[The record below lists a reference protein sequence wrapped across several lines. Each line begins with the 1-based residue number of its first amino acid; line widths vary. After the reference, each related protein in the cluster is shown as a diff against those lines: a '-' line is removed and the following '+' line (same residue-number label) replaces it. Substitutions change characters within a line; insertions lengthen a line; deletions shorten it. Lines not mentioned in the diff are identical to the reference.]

1 MMRFF
6 ILFFPAKCGQECGQ
20 ITGIFILLKHDFNG
34 GKRKS
39 VYGKTEQ
46 EAKRKRREWKK
57 NVNSSAVLGN
67 DRITVGQPMKR
78 YQKILVRQTEPGYK
92 AKQGRAQGETGPG
105 ARRNRARAQGT
116 TGPGARH
123 NRAGYKAKQGPGARQ
138 NRAGYKAKQNP
149 GARRN
154 RARVEGET
162 GPDADTGIT
171 GKDPLRRK
179 AAKNAAESL
188 FPLFGGNFPVLLNT
202 ELKTGILTGLRR
214 SRGDYDIPLSK
225 ATTEKRPAGIDRALF
240 C

>member
-92 AKQGRAQGETGPG
+92 AKQGRAQGKTGPG
-105 ARRNRARAQGT
+105 TRQNRAGRKAKQGRAQG
-116 TGPGARH
+116 
-123 NRAGYKAKQGPGARQ
+123 KAGPGARQ
-138 NRAGYKAKQNP
+138 SRAGCRHRDYRQRSP
-149 GARRN
+149 S
-154 RARVEGET
+154 T
-162 GPDADTGIT
+162 
-171 GKDPLRRK
+171 
-179 AAKNAAESL
+179 ES
-188 FPLFGGNFPVLLNT
+188 GQ
-202 ELKTGILTGLRR
+202 KCR
-214 SRGDYDIPLSK
+214 
-225 ATTEKRPAGIDRALF
+225 
-240 C
+240 

>member
-1 MMRFF
+1 M
-6 ILFFPAKCGQECGQ
+6 
-20 ITGIFILLKHDFNG
+20 LKHDFNG

-92 AKQGRAQGETGPG
+92 ARQGRAQGKTGPG
-105 ARRNRARAQGT
+105 TRQ
-116 TGPGARH
+116 
-123 NRAGYKAKQGPGARQ
+123 NRAGYKAKQGPGT
-138 NRAGYKAKQNP
+138 
-149 GARRN
+149 RRN
-154 RARVEGET
+154 RARVQGKTGPMQGKT

-188 FPLFGGNFPVLLNT
+188 FPLFGVNFPVLLNT
-202 ELKTGILTGLRR
+202 ELKTGILTGFRR

>member
-78 YQKILVRQTEPGYK
+78 YQKILVRQNRTGCRHRDYRQRSPSTENSQK
-92 AKQGRAQGETGPG
+92 CR
-105 ARRNRARAQGT
+105 
-116 TGPGARH
+116 
-123 NRAGYKAKQGPGARQ
+123 
-138 NRAGYKAKQNP
+138 
-149 GARRN
+149 
-154 RARVEGET
+154 
-162 GPDADTGIT
+162 
-171 GKDPLRRK
+171 
-179 AAKNAAESL
+179 
-188 FPLFGGNFPVLLNT
+188 
-202 ELKTGILTGLRR
+202 
-214 SRGDYDIPLSK
+214 
-225 ATTEKRPAGIDRALF
+225 
-240 C
+240 

>member
-78 YQKILVRQTEPGYK
+78 YQKILVRQTEPRYKAKQSWAQGETEPRYK
-92 AKQGRAQGETGPG
+92 AKQGRAQGKAGPG
-105 ARRNRARAQGT
+105 ARQ
-116 TGPGARH
+116 

-138 NRAGYKAKQNP
+138 SRAGYKAKQGP

-154 RARVEGET
+154 RARVQ
-162 GPDADTGIT
+162 
-171 GKDPLRRK
+171 GKQGRMQTPGLQAKIPFDGKRPKMPLK
-179 AAKNAAESL
+179 AF
-188 FPLFGGNFPVLLNT
+188 FPYFGG
-202 ELKTGILTGLRR
+202 
-214 SRGDYDIPLSK
+214 
-225 ATTEKRPAGIDRALF
+225 
-240 C
+240 

>member
-78 YQKILVRQTEPGYK
+78 YQKILVRQTEPRYKAKQSGAQGETEPRYK
-92 AKQGRAQGETGPG
+92 AKQGRAQG
-105 ARRNRARAQGT
+105 
-116 TGPGARH
+116 
-123 NRAGYKAKQGPGARQ
+123 KAGPGARQ
-138 NRAGYKAKQNP
+138 NRAGYKAKQGRAQGKTGP
-149 GARRN
+149 GTRQS
-154 RARVEGET
+154 RARAQGET
-162 GPDADTGIT
+162 GPGY
-171 GKDPLRRK
+171 K
-179 AAKNAAESL
+179 ANRAGCRHRDYRQRS
-188 FPLFGGNFPVLLNT
+188 PST
-202 ELKTGILTGLRR
+202 ENGQKCR
-214 SRGDYDIPLSK
+214 
-225 ATTEKRPAGIDRALF
+225 
-240 C
+240 

>member
-92 AKQGRAQGETGPG
+92 AKQG
-105 ARRNRARAQGT
+105 
-116 TGPGARH
+116 
-123 NRAGYKAKQGPGARQ
+123 
-138 NRAGYKAKQNP
+138 P

-154 RARVEGET
+154 RARVQGKT

-188 FPLFGGNFPVLLNT
+188 FPLFGGNFPCT
-202 ELKTGILTGLRR
+202 AQ
-214 SRGDYDIPLSK
+214 Y
-225 ATTEKRPAGIDRALF
+225 RA
-240 C
+240 

>member
-92 AKQGRAQGETGPG
+92 AKQGRAQGKTGPGTRQSRARVQGETGP
-105 ARRNRARAQGT
+105 
-116 TGPGARH
+116 
-123 NRAGYKAKQGPGARQ
+123 GYKAKQGRMQG
-138 NRAGYKAKQNP
+138 K
-149 GARRN
+149 
-154 RARVEGET
+154 T

-188 FPLFGGNFPVLLNT
+188 FPLFGVLSPALLNT

>member
-78 YQKILVRQTEPGYK
+78 YQKILVRQNRAGRK
-92 AKQGRAQGETGPG
+92 AKQGRAQ
-105 ARRNRARAQGT
+105 
-116 TGPGARH
+116 
-123 NRAGYKAKQGPGARQ
+123 
-138 NRAGYKAKQNP
+138 
-149 GARRN
+149 
-154 RARVEGET
+154 GET

-188 FPLFGGNFPVLLNT
+188 FPLFGATFPVLLNT

-214 SRGDYDIPLSK
+214 SRGYYDIPLSK

>member
-78 YQKILVRQTEPGYK
+78 YQKILVRQTEPRYKAKQSWAQGETEPRYK
-92 AKQGRAQGETGPG
+92 AKQGRAQG
-105 ARRNRARAQGT
+105 
-116 TGPGARH
+116 
-123 NRAGYKAKQGPGARQ
+123 KAGPGARQ
-138 NRAGYKAKQNP
+138 NRAGYKAKQGP

-154 RARVEGET
+154 RARVQ
-162 GPDADTGIT
+162 
-171 GKDPLRRK
+171 GKQGRMQTPGLQ
-179 AAKNAAESL
+179 AK
-188 FPLFGGNFPVLLNT
+188 
-202 ELKTGILTGLRR
+202 
-214 SRGDYDIPLSK
+214 IPFDG
-225 ATTEKRPAGIDRALF
+225 KRPKMPLKAFFLI
-240 C
+240 